1 MKLAHKSYRTNP
13 YHSRLSSAIIAC
25 GLLLFILIFAC
36 KDALV
41 ENPKSA
47 LTPGNFYITASDAQ
61 LAVNAAYDHMG
72 SGLNNSNFGGVYF
85 NSYYSLQ
92 ALASDNGKAGPQN
105 EPNTVQ
111 LDLFRHDPS
120 NTFTTDIWEDCYK
133 TISLANIA
141 IERIPDIDM
150 DEQLK
155 NRFLGEVHF
164 IRGLM
169 YFELVRLF
177 GAVPLLTTPTI
188 DLSILTIER
197 TSADEVYLQILAD
210 MEIAELTLPFQY
222 TGADIGRATKGAAV
236 AYLARVY
243 MTLEN
248 WAEVVDKTNTV
259 IGFGFYQLME
269 DYADVFKIQN
279 NNGPEV
285 VFATQFTLNND
296 AIWETSQFNVR
307 TLPLALNRNSLS
319 WELPTLDV
327 YRAFD
332 IMDRRWEVTF
342 QTSFEENDGTVV
354 NFEPH
359 IFKYWDQVA
368 EPSAS
373 SGGNDFFNMRYSD
386 VLLMHAEAL
395 NEMHA
400 GPTAEA
406 YIAVNKVRQRAR
418 FADGTERNTLP
429 DLEGLSFQEFR
440 EAIWQERRFEFVW
453 EGQRWFDL
461 VRQDRLKSRVE
472 EAKDDVTVEIPKHNL
487 FPIPQRERNINPN
500 LTQNPGY

>member
-1 MKLAHKSYRTNP
+1 VIS
-13 YHSRLSSAIIAC
+13 
-25 GLLLFILIFAC
+25 LLHFTC

-72 SGLNNSNFGGVYF
+72 AGTNNSDFGGVYF
-85 NSYYSLQ
+85 NTYYSLQ

-141 IERIPDIDM
+141 ISKIPDIDM

-164 IRGLM
+164 IRGMM

-177 GAVPLLTTPTI
+177 GDVPLLITPTE
-188 DLSILTIER
+188 DLSLLTIER
-197 TSADEVYLQILAD
+197 TPADEVYLRILAD
-210 MEIAELTLPFQY
+210 LEIAEVVLPFQY
-222 TGADIGRATKGAAV
+222 SGADIGRATKGAAI

-248 WAEVVDKTNTV
+248 WSQVAEKSSEL
-259 IGFGFYQLME
+259 IGFGIYNLME
-269 DYADVFKIQN
+269 DYADVFKIVN

-285 VFATQFTLNND
+285 IFATQFTLNNN

-327 YRAFD
+327 YNAFN

-342 QTSFEENDGTVV
+342 QTSLLEDDGTVV
-354 NFEPH
+354 NFDPH
-359 IFKYWDQVA
+359 IFKYWDQEA

-386 VLLMHAEAL
+386 VLLMYAEAL
-395 NEMHA
+395 NEVNA
-400 GPTAEA
+400 GPTQEA
-406 YIAVNKVRQRAR
+406 YDAVNEVRRRAR
-418 FADGTERNTLP
+418 FADGVVRNTLP
-429 DLEGLSFQEFR
+429 DLEGMTKQSFR
-440 EAIWQERRFEFVW
+440 EAVWLERRFEFVW

-461 VRQDRLKSRVE
+461 VRQERLKSRVE
-472 EAKDDVTVEIPKHNL
+472 DAKEEVTVDIPKHNL